1 MIQFMEV
8 GHPTT
13 CFLIFFELMLTLT
26 LEGSPHGSFTIMNTA
41 ILNLPISVVHLPI
54 AEDDSVES
62 KVHFLEIYEAT
73 VLLATF
79 STARNIAQNLR
90 ERGKTLPKLRL
101 VLYSGACFSAD
112 QTPVSRSAFP
122 NAIVCPSEYG
132 SMSAGL
138 LGIPAQPLRRED
150 GSNPVYKVVA
160 PLVVVEIVA
169 DNGQTI
175 TASGVKGNMVVTHL
189 VRRLQP
195 LLRFPVGV
203 TASWVNYGL
212 ETFRVHEN
220 E

>member
-1 MIQFMEV
+1 
-8 GHPTT
+8 
-13 CFLIFFELMLTLT
+13 
-26 LEGSPHGSFTIMNTA
+26 MNTA

-54 AEDDSVES
+54 AEEDSVEN

-112 QTPVSRSAFP
+112 QTPVPRSAFP
-122 NAIVCPSEYG
+122 NAIVCPSEFG

-138 LGIPAQPLRRED
+138 LGIPAQPFRRED
-150 GSNPVYKVVA
+150 GPNPVYKVLE
-160 PLVVVEIVA
+160 PLVVVEIVK
-169 DNGQTI
+169 DNGQPI
-175 TASGVKGNMVVTHL
+175 TTSGVKGNMVVTHL

-195 LLRFPVGV
+195 MLRFPIGV

-212 ETFRVHEN
+212 ETFRVHED
-220 E
+220 